1 MDNLHMELH
10 GPLNQQSVVAFGAI
24 YKCPLVQLSSLFVAF
39 AATVSCRYGH
49 NKKGTGISKNL
60 AQ

>member
-1 MDNLHMELH
+1 MELH

-24 YKCPLVQLSSLFVAF
+24 YKCPLIQLSSLFVAF